1 MAHHHP
7 RFREERVS
15 AADDDTPPAG
25 ADEETPP
32 PTAEVPSDEE
42 TTTVGSDEETTYDGS
57 LETADDSGEE
67 TTEIPV
73 GHVVAPDGV
82 VMDAD
87 PFGDDDPMGDET
99 GVFDTATFSAA
110 DAGADDEFDALG
122 FDTSFGAMPGG
133 FGLSPGSELNDND
146 DTPPGGI
153 YVSGGEDLA
162 VLDAHAIGRALAEAR
177 GEETDFK
184 LPDMGPLQVGL
195 VGIDIG
201 AAKAVVARFDED
213 GRHEIVP
220 NEDDDLSTPMQVF
233 FDEDGEQLVGRE
245 ARAMAPSAPARAVV
259 DLKEKMLE
267 PEAHWTAG
275 EDTVEVSEVLAIL
288 FKRLVG
294 YVTDHAGQVP
304 THLALAAPAWF
315 GDSQKEMLKQA
326 AGTTGLTLVGITD
339 EALAAAVPYSLRL
352 NDLKPRKAMV
362 FDLGHAALGV
372 AIVRCAAGDIEIMA
386 QDADTNLGSA
396 KWDEL
401 IANESARKF
410 KEKHGQD
417 PWEDPAAA
425 VDLRLRA
432 EDAKR
437 SLSQRAQCTM
447 VVNCGGKTLKVGFKR
462 SGFEKAARKLIQ
474 ASKAMMTEVLAEAGL
489 IAWDEIDAVILTGG
503 GSRTPSLRRMVI
515 ETTGRKPERGI
526 PPEEGVAI
534 GALYWGIGERH
545 RTS

>member
-1 MAHHHP
+1 M
-7 RFREERVS
+7 S
-15 AADDDTPPAG
+15 AADDDSPPEGTEDETQAPNRAG
-25 ADEETPP
+25 PDEET
-32 PTAEVPSDEE
+32 AEF
-42 TTTVGSDEETTYDGS
+42 GSPEETTYDGS
-57 LETADDSGEE
+57 LERAADEE
-67 TTEIPV
+67 TTTAVPA
-73 GHVVAPDGV
+73 GKVVAPDGV
-82 VMDAD
+82 VMDD
-87 PFGDDDPMGDET
+87 PFGDEDPMGDET
-99 GVFDTATFSAA
+99 GVFDTATFTG

-133 FGLSPGSELNDND
+133 FGMAPGAELNDND

-184 LPDMGPLQVGL
+184 VPDMGPLQVGL

-267 PEAHWTAG
+267 PEATWKAG
-275 EDTVEVSEVLAIL
+275 EDTVEVPEVLSIL

-294 YVTDHAGQVP
+294 YVTDHAGQAP

-315 GDSQKEMLKQA
+315 GDKQKELLKKA
-326 AGTTGLTLVGITD
+326 AETTGLSLVGITD

-352 NDLKPRKAMV
+352 PDLKPRRAMV

-386 QDADTNLGSA
+386 QDADTSLGSA

-410 KEKHGQD
+410 KEKHGLD
-417 PWEDPAAA
+417 PWKDPAAA

-462 SGFEKAARKLIQ
+462 SGFEKAARKLIKK
-474 ASKAMMTEVLAEAGL
+474 SKAMMTEVLAEAGL

-503 GSRTPSLRRMVI
+503 GSRTPSLRRMVV